1 MPSDGDVSEQETIGS
16 DTAKWFYFL
25 SNGKAVKA
33 DNDTYTSKTI
43 GGKKYYF
50 DSNGVMLTGWVS
62 MANEGD
68 SSDVDPTGISS
79 FKYFGDDN
87 DGQMSKAGSTFPII
101 RKTPMI
107 LLIL

>member
-1 MPSDGDVSEQETIGS
+1 
-16 DTAKWFYFL
+16 
-25 SNGKAVKA
+25 
-33 DNDTYTSKTI
+33 
-43 GGKKYYF
+43 
-50 DSNGVMLTGWVS
+50 MLTGWVS